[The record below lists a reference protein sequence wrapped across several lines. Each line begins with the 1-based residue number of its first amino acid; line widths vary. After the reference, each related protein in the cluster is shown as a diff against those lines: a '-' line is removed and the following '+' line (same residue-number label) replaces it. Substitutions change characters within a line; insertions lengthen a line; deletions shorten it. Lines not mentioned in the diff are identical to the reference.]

1 MSDLSKLLDA
11 STRSKLVEDLTQLTE
26 TTVANQSGLTGM
38 ALKSA
43 IAAGKKAD
51 ADAVSKG
58 LNKFLPDLV
67 ESLNPHWNAFK
78 ASGQQDFGGFLAA
91 NEDSVIDSV
100 LKAGDTAIES
110 MPSALKK
117 VYSTLRGKAKKIVS
131 PALPDLGRV
140 VEKYA

>member
-1 MSDLSKLLDA
+1 MSNLSNLLDT
-11 STRSKLVEDLTQLTE
+11 STRSKVVEDLTQLTE

-43 IAAGKKAD
+43 VAAGKKAD
-51 ADAVSKG
+51 ADAISKG

-67 ESLNPHWNAFK
+67 DSIDPHWNAFK

-91 NEDSVIDSV
+91 NEDAVVDSL

-110 MPSALKK
+110 MPSPLKK
-117 VYSTLRGKAKKIVS
+117 VYATLRGKAKKIVS
-131 PALPDLGRV
+131 PALPDLGRI